1 MRHWIPLALAGCA
14 LLTSGCA
21 SQLPTLPAAPRL
33 DMPAEA
39 TRPCELYL
47 LPPDAS
53 EADLEVGFAQRG
65 AQLAACDAARRLAVQ
80 THDAEHALED
90 EARGKR
96 RKAAGGSGG

>member
-1 MRHWIPLALAGCA
+1 MRHWIPPVSAACA

-39 TRPCELYL
+39 SRACELYL

-53 EADLEVGFAQRG
+53 QADLEIGFATRG
-65 AQLAACDAARRLAVQ
+65 AQIAACDAARRLAVQ
-80 THDAEHALED
+80 THEAEHALED
-90 EARGKR
+90 VAQGKR
-96 RKAAGGSGG
+96 RKPDALSGR